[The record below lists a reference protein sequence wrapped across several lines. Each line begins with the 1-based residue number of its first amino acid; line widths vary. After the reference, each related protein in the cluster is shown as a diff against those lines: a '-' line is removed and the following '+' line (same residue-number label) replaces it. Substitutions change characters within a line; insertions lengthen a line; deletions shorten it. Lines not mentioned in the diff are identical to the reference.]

1 MISHGIR
8 YGIAAAAALL
18 LAACSGQQVQLE
30 VKARMDGQPA
40 PGATVVVDGKQLG
53 VTDTSGVL
61 AQPITRSAGAE
72 VEVLV
77 SRELP
82 GHRITPWKTTF
93 HAGMTDPP
101 GEAWYVD
108 RRASME
114 LAPGMPP

>member
-1 MISHGIR
+1 MITHGVRLGI
-8 YGIAAAAALL
+8 IAATALL

-40 PGATVVVDGKQLG
+40 PGATVVVEGKQLG

-77 SRELP
+77 RRELP
-82 GHRITPWKTTF
+82 GHGMTPWKSTF
-93 HAGMTDPP
+93 LIRLG
-101 GEAWYVD
+101 
-108 RRASME
+108 R
-114 LAPGMPP
+114 